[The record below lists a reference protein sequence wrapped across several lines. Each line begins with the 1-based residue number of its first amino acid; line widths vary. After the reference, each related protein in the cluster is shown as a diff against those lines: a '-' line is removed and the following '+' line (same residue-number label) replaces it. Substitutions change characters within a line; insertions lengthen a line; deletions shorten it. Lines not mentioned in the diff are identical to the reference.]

1 MGGTRV
7 ESFSYK
13 PSSFSCI
20 NHYGNYSF
28 GQVLL
33 SYEKARRHVKE
44 SQTFHSKARSQN
56 TTGVR
61 VATCYVVLTIIA

>member
-13 PSSFSCI
+13 PSSFSSI

-44 SQTFHSKARSQN
+44 SQVRPSTQKARSQS
-56 TTGVR
+56 TTGVW
-61 VATCYVVLTIIA
+61 VATC

>member
-13 PSSFSCI
+13 PSSFSSI

-44 SQTFHSKARSQN
+44 SQ
-56 TTGVR
+56 VR
-61 VATCYVVLTIIA
+61 PSTQRLGHKVQQVYEWLQAI